1 MSQRVLRALGTRL
14 GIDKAVFLTLVG
26 RVWGVSAGLV
36 TIFFVTTALSPELQG
51 YYYTFYSLLA
61 LQVFAELGLNY
72 AIVQFGSH
80 EMARLAWTP
89 SGIVQGDREARRRLQ
104 SLLHF
109 ALAWYGVAALLMVV
123 VLPPLGIRVFA
134 RAAGGVIDATVAVPW
149 VLLVVFSALALLIN
163 ACTALL
169 EACGRVSDMA
179 LVRLSQ
185 SMAASIAVWAVLAGG
200 GGLYAVAAGCAMMV
214 LAAGVWLVVRFR
226 HFLADL
232 LFNREG
238 GAGIAWRDEI
248 WPFQWR
254 IAISVMS
261 GYLITQLF
269 NPILLASHG
278 PVVAGQM
285 GMSLQIIAA
294 MNGAALAW
302 ITTKAPVYGQLVAT
316 RRRRELDA
324 LFFRGLLQSSLVLVA
339 GILVVLVALYAISA
353 SGLPYASRV
362 LPFQEFALL
371 CVACLANHIVV
382 SEAVY
387 LRAHKEEPFMA
398 IAVANGVGTAA
409 LTALLVPPLS
419 SLGAVLAY
427 TFTSLTVGLG
437 GGTAVFVLK
446 RRQWS
451 TLAEA
456 VGRV

>member
-1 MSQRVLRALGTRL
+1 MSLRRLSGLGTRL
-14 GIDKAVFLTLVG
+14 GIDRAVFLTLVG
-26 RVWGVSAGLV
+26 RVWGVGAGLV
-36 TIFFVTTALSPELQG
+36 TIFFVTTALSPEQQG
-51 YYYTFYSLLA
+51 YYYTFYSLIA

-80 EMARLAWTP
+80 EMARLAWHP
-89 SGIVQGDREARRRLQ
+89 SGIVQGDPSARRRLQ

-109 ALAWYGVAALLMVV
+109 ALVWYGVAALLMVM
-123 VLPPLGIRVFA
+123 VLLPFGIHVFA
-134 RAAGGVIDATVAVPW
+134 RAAGDATDGALTVPW
-149 VLLVVFSALALLIN
+149 VLLVVFSALTLLIN

-169 EACGRVSDMA
+169 EACGRVADMA

-185 SMAASIAVWAVLAGG
+185 SMAASVAVWAVLAVG

-214 LAAGVWLVVRFR
+214 LAAGAWLVVKFR
-226 HFLADL
+226 RFLADL

-238 GAGIAWRDEI
+238 GAGLAWRDEI

-269 NPILLASHG
+269 NPLLLASHG

-285 GMSLQIIAA
+285 GMSLQMIAA

-302 ITTKAPVYGQLVAT
+302 ITTKAPVYGQLIAT
-316 RRRRELDA
+316 RRRRDLDA

-339 GILVVLVALYAISA
+339 GILAVLVALYGLSA
-353 SGLPYASRV
+353 SGTPYATRV
-362 LPFQEFALL
+362 LPFPEFALL
-371 CVACLANHIVV
+371 CLACLANHFVV

-398 IAVANGVGTAA
+398 LAVVNGIGTAL
-409 LTALLVPPLS
+409 LTALLVPPLG

-427 TFTSLTVGLG
+427 TCTSLIVGLG
-437 GGTAVFVLK
+437 GGTVVFVIK